1 MIDGHAGS
9 CPICAAW
16 EGVIV
21 SVSGE
26 NRDYPSLDEA
36 ESAGCFHPR
45 CLHGITTFYEGISH
59 APRDGFRNEPREIRE
74 PDAAYTARSR
84 QRYMERQIRKYKDR
98 AIVAQTPQ
106 QLMMARNKVRE
117 WEGAL
122 DQLIEEQPKENY
134 LYRHR
139 SREVPEKSAKTV
151 KASANMYNRLDP
163 LHEFVKKVKPIP
175 GFEDYGIHGDKYGFV
190 FKDADGNESHL
201 SVKEFA
207 RIIKE
212 SGTYKGGDIR
222 LLSCETGAEGS
233 VVAQGLADE
242 LGVRVMAPSDLL
254 YIHYDGT
261 MTIGNILTS
270 TGEWII
276 FEPKK

>member
-1 MIDGHAGS
+1 M
-9 CPICAAW
+9 
-16 EGVIV
+16 
-21 SVSGE
+21 
-26 NRDYPSLDEA
+26 
-36 ESAGCFHPR
+36 
-45 CLHGITTFYEGISH
+45 
-59 APRDGFRNEPREIRE
+59 
-74 PDAAYTARSR
+74 
-84 QRYMERQIRKYKDR
+84 DR

-106 QLMMARNKVRE
+106 QKMEAANKVRE
-117 WEGAL
+117 WSDAL
-122 DQLIEEQPKENY
+122 DALIEIESVQGRY
-134 LYRHR
+134 MYRHR
-139 SREVPEKSAKTV
+139 QREVPEKSALTV
-151 KASANMYNRLDP
+151 RASANMYHRLDP

-190 FKDADGNESHL
+190 FKDADGKGSHR

-207 RIIKE
+207 KIIKE

-222 LLSCETGAEGS
+222 LLSCETGSEGS

-242 LGVRVMAPSDLL
+242 LGVRVLAPSDVL
-254 YIHYDGT
+254 YIHYDGS